1 MKRAVEGLK
10 EAWSASV
17 FPTPEV
23 TGYARKL
30 AADEAR
36 RGLSVLA
43 IIMLCLCLIEA
54 LLLSRSGL
62 GTNAL
67 YTCLLLALLSAH
79 VLVSARAIED
89 ARTLYLLGTALLIIS
104 GVALVLLAHNAGSF
118 NFALFASVTLLFMVV
133 PVVPWGMKEALLV
146 LALVYGPFTAS
157 TLSAGHHF
165 DNQMLWALQFIMLG
179 AGTISLALVIHNTW
193 IRKADIRA
201 RFDLEQVNRKMLY
214 LSNKDPLTGAWNR
227 RFLKQEYDKRTGNW
241 HAEGRSYHFAFVD
254 IDDFKPMNDNCG
266 HDYGDEV
273 LRTVARVFAKAV
285 GVDGYFVRMGG
296 DEFAVLFGK
305 DAPEALLANAWQKLN
320 AAMPASRDCAVL
332 PIGLSIGLVS
342 VSPGQSLSLE
352 ELTREADRVL
362 YQAKDRKEQYRDRAN
377 IVAADLSPTTSRQET
392 VA

>member
-1 MKRAVEGLK
+1 MKRAVDGLK

-36 RGLSVLA
+36 RGLMVLA
-43 IIMLCLCLIEA
+43 VIMLCLCLVEA
-54 LLLSRSGL
+54 VLLSRSGL
-62 GTNAL
+62 GANAL
-67 YTCLLLALLSAH
+67 YTCLLLALLSVH

-104 GVALVLLAHNAGSF
+104 GVALVLLAHNAGAF
-118 NFALFASVTLLFMVV
+118 NFPLFASVTLLFMVV

-146 LALVYGPFTAS
+146 LALVYGTFTAS
-157 TLSAGHHF
+157 TWSAGRHF
-165 DNQMLWALQFIMLG
+165 DSQMLWSLQFIMLG

-227 RFLKQEYDKRTGNW
+227 RFLKHEYDKRTRAW
-241 HAEGRSYHFAFVD
+241 HAAGQSYHFAFVD

-273 LRTVARVFAKAV
+273 LRTVARVFTRAV
-285 GVDGYFVRMGG
+285 GEEGYFVRMGG
-296 DEFAVLFGK
+296 DEFAVLFSRE
-305 DAPEALLANAWQKLN
+305 APQDLLVDAWQSLN
-320 AAMPASRDCAVL
+320 AAMPAVRDCAVL

-342 VSPGQSLSLE
+342 VQPGQFLSLE

-362 YQAKDRKEQYRDRAN
+362 YQAKDRKEQHRHRAN
-377 IVAADLSPTTSRQET
+377 IVATDLPSPAKRQGT